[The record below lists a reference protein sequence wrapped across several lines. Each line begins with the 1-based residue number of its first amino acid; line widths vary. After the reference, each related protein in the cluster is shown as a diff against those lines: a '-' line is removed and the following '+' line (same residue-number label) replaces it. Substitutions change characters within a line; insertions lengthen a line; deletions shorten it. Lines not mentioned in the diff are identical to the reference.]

1 MLTNTVRYRG
11 GGRLIRPV
19 SVIVKNGVSRGARSR
34 RVSGRMLGMGRLVT
48 LADTER
54 EGLDRLMEGR
64 MRGGA
69 LGGVRAITFGEN
81 KRPVG
86 SGEYRVLV
94 GMGVMGS
101 RVRLEMED
109 RRELYLGRELM
120 ALATYGVVGYRRG
133 SAYATEAGRKY
144 FRLGARG
151 STLLI
156 LGVARI
162 YGSAGMVSRVER
174 EAYGLGKEAG
184 SSRGVARVVWVIR
197 LKLGAMPVH
206 RWVADIY
213 EGAATMSGRY
223 LRRVP
228 KRSRRMVRVSL
239 MPSLPRTWGVTGG
252 VLGDVQVRRRWVAG
266 LGSVRVGVLGRV
278 VQLRWKRYMAY
289 SGIATVGNMRIGV
302 RRRTGEGRKGTRR
315 TRRAYMRMVR
325 RMWGTRMRM
334 GVETVYHSTVEHTAV
349 AVEGKKER
357 SKVVRS
363 ERKYVTERR
372 GLGKENVAL
381 GLMRT
386 GVRMSRLGRPP
397 TMGFG
402 AKRSVR
408 RATVEASRVVH
419 GNSGRSGGWLRELA
433 TLSLLFGMIGVYGYL
448 RRVKRMRMEPEC
460 KQSSVVRVV
469 KKEGGMRMGR
479 GLRRLTV
486 RWRDGEGL
494 ERALVL
500 PLARPTIW

>member
-48 LADTER
+48 LADAER

-69 LGGVRAITFGEN
+69 LGGVRALGEGKD

-86 SGEYRVLV
+86 SGEYRILV

-174 EAYGLGKEAG
+174 EAYGLGNEAG
-184 SSRGVARVVWVIR
+184 SSRGVARVVWVMR

-239 MPSLPRTWGVTGG
+239 MPSLPREWGVAGG
-252 VLGDVQVRRRWVAG
+252 ALSDVQVRRRWVAG
-266 LGSVRVGVLGRV
+266 LGSVRVGVMGRV

-302 RRRTGEGRKGTRR
+302 RRMTGEGRKGTRR

-334 GVETVYHSTVEHTAV
+334 GVETVYHSTVGHPAV
-349 AVEGKKER
+349 GSQGKKAVNAE
-357 SKVVRS
+357 VVRS

-408 RATVEASRVVH
+408 RATVEASRVTPY
-419 GNSGRSGGWLRELA
+419 GWLRELA

-479 GLRRLTV
+479 GLRMLTV

-494 ERALVL
+494 ERALVN
-500 PLARPTIW
+500 RPTRW